1 MISKIVN
8 FYFRST
14 AHPFSLLNAASKPV
28 LWLSLSIKCIL
39 FVPIFH
45 FQPLAFQATWCI
57 VWHPHCNSTLPGRPH
72 LLVNWIFRQSNAIRI
87 EIHHTDIVAAEKKQS
102 RVARVLLS
110 RCQQSHRRTLSAR
123 TRERGFRS
131 ICKRVRPHTWK
142 SRWKWQRRLA

>member
-8 FYFRST
+8 FSFHST
-14 AHPFSLLNAASKPV
+14 AHPFFLNAALRPV

-45 FQPLAFQATWCI
+45 FQPLAFRATWCI
-57 VWHPHCNSTLPGRPH
+57 VWHPHCDSTLPGRPH

-87 EIHHTDIVAAEKKQS
+87 KIHHTDIVAAETKKSHVSLEFFYRTVSS
-102 RVARVLLS
+102 RT
-110 RCQQSHRRTLSAR
+110 QSAR
-123 TRERGFRS
+123 ARERGFRS